1 VSIIRHQP
9 PAGSAMAREL
19 HPEDFDRTR
28 EVQVLELL
36 AVLIQHVSIKLSNP
50 LPVYDVEPPRSEP
63 DFPETYPDLF
73 APPKDAGPS
82 EEEILAGI
90 ADFAQWL
97 ADTTTD

>member
-1 VSIIRHQP
+1 
-9 PAGSAMAREL
+9 MAREL